1 VHSDQEIINGCQ
13 KYHKDAQ
20 KALYEKYAPLMKGV
34 CMRYANS
41 KNDVKDIL
49 QEGFLKVFSKIQ
61 SYKGH
66 GSFEGWMKRVMINHA
81 INYYY
86 LNKKHYKHL
95 DFDEINESEMYDETS
110 DIADFSTVGEKM
122 SPNELKQ
129 NNITAE
135 IIEKVGFSHEE
146 LLEILNQLPEPFRLV
161 FNLHCIE
168 HYKHEEIA
176 ELLSIDIATSRT
188 RLLRARKTIRQILY
202 EMSVHKLRNEKA
214 F

>member
-1 VHSDQEIINGCQ
+1 VHSEKEIINGCK

-20 KALYEKYAPLMKGV
+20 KALYEKYAPMMKGV
-34 CMRYANS
+34 CARYVNS
-41 KNDVKDIL
+41 KDDVKDVM

-61 SYKGH
+61 SYKGN
-66 GSFEGWMKRVMINHA
+66 GSFEGWIKRVIVNHA

-86 LNKKHYKHL
+86 KNKKHYQHL

-110 DIADFSTVGEKM
+110 DIADFSTVSEKM

-135 IIEKVGFSHEE
+135 IIEKVGFSHIE

-176 ELLSIDIATSRT
+176 ELLSIDISTSRT

-202 EMSVHKLRNEKA
+202 EMSIHKLSNENA